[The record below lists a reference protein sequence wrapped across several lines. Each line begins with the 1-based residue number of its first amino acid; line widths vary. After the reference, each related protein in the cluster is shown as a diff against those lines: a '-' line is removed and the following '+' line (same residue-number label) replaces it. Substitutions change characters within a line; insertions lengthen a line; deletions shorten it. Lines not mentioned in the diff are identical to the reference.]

1 MAARLLATSRRA
13 LLALLLGLLLLGGA
27 PSASSAAPAA
37 VALEEGKPAL
47 GRLEGGGWS
56 VKLHLTNL
64 TDRAVRLAAGSVRPL
79 TGGACTVQFE
89 TGPTATLKPAQRQ
102 LVTVTYSQGCS
113 IGSQGALL
121 RLTTIATPAQILAV
135 AAAPSTEP
143 AKPDWE
149 VLWAFGAALLASAA
163 VLFAMLLTNERM
175 TFGIGLTHLPTAW
188 SFKDS
193 WATNVTAGVGIVAAV
208 VGSANVV
215 KAFLGAEAEAAV
227 AVAIVGAA
235 VAAGFLALGALL
247 VQTIKHVDS
256 EAPTAVGFV
265 VGASCT
271 LAGAFGELVT
281 LYVTGTALDLGG
293 WQHRIVWIVIAI
305 GLVLM
310 AYAVVSVRATLE
322 LGTQVPKKELSEST
336 VTAVYVASETSAD
349 VRADEVFE
357 LIERRLWPSVAAP
370 TNARL
375 RVRAGTRKFESSPAK
390 RVGAALL

>member
-1 MAARLLATSRRA
+1 MAGSRRA
-13 LLALLLGLLLLGGA
+13 LLALLLGSLLLGGA
-27 PSASSAAPAA
+27 PAVSPAAPAT

-47 GRLEGGGWS
+47 SKLEGGGWS

-64 TDRAVRLAAGSVRPL
+64 TDHAVRLAAGSTRPV
-79 TGGACTVQFE
+79 TGGACTVQFQ
-89 TGPTATLKPAQRQ
+89 TGPTATLTPAQRQ
-102 LVTVTYSQGCS
+102 LVTVTYSPSCS
-113 IGSQGALL
+113 VGNAGALL
-121 RLTTIATPAQILAV
+121 KLTTITTPAQSLEV
-135 AAAPSTEP
+135 AAAPPTDP
-143 AKPDWE
+143 PKPDWG
-149 VLWAFGAALLASAA
+149 VLWAFGAALLAAA
-163 VLFAMLLTNERM
+163 LVLFAMLLTNERM
-175 TFGIGLTHLPTAW
+175 TFGIRLTHLPTAW

-193 WATNVTAGVGIVAAV
+193 WATNVTAGVGIVAAL

-227 AVAIVGAA
+227 ALATVGAA

-256 EAPTAVGFV
+256 EAPTAAGFV
-265 VGASCT
+265 VGAACT

-281 LYVTGTALDLGG
+281 LYVTGKTLDLGG

-305 GLVLM
+305 GLVLVG
-310 AYAVVSVRATLE
+310 YAVVSVRATLE
-322 LGTQVPKKELSEST
+322 LGTQAPKRELSENT
-336 VTAVYVASETSAD
+336 VAAVYLASKTAAD

-357 LIERRLWPSVAAP
+357 LIEQRLWPTVAAP

-375 RVRAGTRKFESSPAK
+375 HVRARAGNVESSPAK